1 MNGTEV
7 KGTEPIAVLL
17 VRGGELPPGADETVA
32 EAGGLALLAGED
44 TKAAAGLLTTATRV
58 WTVETGTR
66 PPGLLATALAPLLTD
81 RPIVLLPA
89 SPDGRDLA
97 PRLAVTLDRP
107 LLASAL
113 AVHSGGADLI
123 GADGRTLVD
132 AAVLGPF
139 VATLEPGLRGAQP
152 LPEAPEIIEL
162 PAPDGPVSPDAEQCA
177 LLTAP
182 PGQEQLDQATR
193 IVAAGAGLGT
203 GELTGPAA
211 IALLEKV
218 GASLGAAVGATRV
231 VTDAGWTGEERQIGT
246 TGVVVAPELYLAFGI
261 SGAAQHVGGLG
272 HPAHLV
278 SVNTDPHCPM
288 TALADLA
295 VVADAPTVLAE
306 LASRLTSEAP
316 RD

>member
-1 MNGTEV
+1 MN
-7 KGTEPIAVLL
+7 GTEPIAVLV
-17 VRGGELPPGADETVA
+17 VRDGVLPPGADETVA
-32 EAGGLALLAGED
+32 EAGGLALLAGDD

-58 WTVETGTR
+58 WTAETGTR
-66 PPGLLATALAPLLTD
+66 PPGPLAAALAPLLTD
-81 RPIVLLPA
+81 RHLVLLPA

-97 PRLAVTLDRP
+97 PRLAAALDRP
-107 LLASAL
+107 LLAGAL
-113 AVHSGGADLI
+113 AVHRTGAELI
-123 GADGRTLVD
+123 DADGLTLVD
-132 AAVLGPF
+132 ATVSGPF
-139 VATLEPGLRGAQP
+139 VATLEPGLRGTLA
-152 LPEAPEIIEL
+152 LPDAPEITEL
-162 PAPDGPVSPDAEQCA
+162 PPPNVPVRPDAEQSA

-182 PGQEQLDQATR
+182 PGQEQLDQAAR

-211 IALLEKV
+211 ITLLETV
-218 GASLGAAVGATRV
+218 GAALGPAVGATRV

-272 HPAHLV
+272 RPAHLV
-278 SVNTDPHCPM
+278 SVNTDPYCPM

-295 VVADAPTVLAE
+295 VVADAPSVLAE
-306 LASRLTSEAP
+306 LARRLTPEAP